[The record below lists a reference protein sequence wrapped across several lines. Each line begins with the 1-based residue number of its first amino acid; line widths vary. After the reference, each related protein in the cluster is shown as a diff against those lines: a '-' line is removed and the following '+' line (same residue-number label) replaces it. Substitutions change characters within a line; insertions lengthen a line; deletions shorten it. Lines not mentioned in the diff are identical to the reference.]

1 MPPTVPTV
9 PTAPTAQSAPAQSAP
24 IPPAAGAPSEP
35 GPKSAPHLEAGG
47 AERERAEPDA
57 GTDRSES
64 GGGESDA
71 EIAARLRLAVTRLAR
86 RLRHQVAGPV
96 TPSQVSA
103 LATVERLGSPTLGE
117 LAASEQVQPP
127 SMTKMV
133 VGLEAAGLVTRRE
146 DDVDRRVVR
155 VELSTE
161 GRRTVQR
168 SRSLRTAY
176 LVRQLRRLSD
186 DERSSLEGVV
196 ALLERLVDE
205 P

>member
-1 MPPTVPTV
+1 MRENPPTSP
-9 PTAPTAQSAPAQSAP
+9 PTAV
-24 IPPAAGAPSEP
+24 
-35 GPKSAPHLEAGG
+35 LEQVPAGG
-47 AERERAEPDA
+47 SA
-57 GTDRSES
+57 S
-64 GGGESDA
+64 GSDA
-71 EIAARLRLAVTRLAR
+71 EVAARLRLAVTRLAR
-86 RLRHQVAGPV
+86 KLRQQVVGPL
-96 TPSQVSA
+96 TPSQMAA
-103 LATVERLGSPTLGE
+103 LAAVERLGSPTLGE

-146 DDVDRRVVR
+146 DDTDRRVVR
-155 VELSTE
+155 VALTAE

-186 DERSSLEGVV
+186 DERSSLEDVV
-196 ALLERLVDE
+196 GLLEHLVEE

>member
-1 MPPTVPTV
+1 MN
-9 PTAPTAQSAPAQSAP
+9 QLAPAATQRDQREAP
-24 IPPAAGAPSEP
+24 DRRAE
-35 GPKSAPHLEAGG
+35 KDRREALD
-47 AERERAEPDA
+47 ERAAVGPEASDHPV
-57 GTDRSES
+57 G
-64 GGGESDA
+64 SDA

-86 RLRHQVAGPV
+86 KLRQQVAGPV

-117 LAASEQVQPP
+117 VAASEQVQPP

-146 DDVDRRVVR
+146 DDSDRRVVR
-155 VELSTE
+155 VTLTPE

-176 LVRQLRRLSD
+176 LVRQLQRLSVR
-186 DERSSLEGVV
+186 ERASLENALG
-196 ALLERLVDE
+196 LLERLVDE